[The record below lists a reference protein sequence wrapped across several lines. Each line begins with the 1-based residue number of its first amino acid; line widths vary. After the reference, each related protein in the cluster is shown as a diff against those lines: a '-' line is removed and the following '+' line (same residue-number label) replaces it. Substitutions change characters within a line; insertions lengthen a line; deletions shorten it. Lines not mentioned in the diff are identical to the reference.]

1 MPDPANPAPAIHP
14 PEDAPLSDRVEAALE
29 AMIIDGQLA
38 VGSKLP
44 GERILMARL
53 GVSRPVVR
61 EAISRLKSR
70 GLLRVYPSRGT
81 FVTGTPEWGVGSQ
94 WQSWMAGDRER
105 ALNFHDVAACLTVLA
120 AELAAAGT
128 SDADLAE
135 LRLAHMCFEQQC
147 ERGSV
152 ADIVHWDKVFHYRLA
167 VCSGNPVLAAFVKD
181 IHDAMKASHRSTL
194 ADRKTTQLSLREHAE
209 ILAAVEAR
217 DPERAGR
224 AAVAHND
231 RARREILNE
240 TTAPDEPGAE

>member
-1 MPDPANPAPAIHP
+1 MSDPVIPAPAIHP
-14 PEDAPLSDRVEAALE
+14 PEDVPLSDRVEAALE
-29 AMIIDGQLA
+29 TMIIEGQLA
-38 VGSKLP
+38 VGSRLP
-44 GERILMARL
+44 GERVLMARL

-105 ALNFHDVAACLTVLA
+105 ALNFHEVAACLTERAAALA
-120 AELAAAGT
+120 AERS

-135 LRLAHMCFEQQC
+135 LRLAHLCFEQQC
-147 ERGSV
+147 ERGNV

-167 VCSGNPVLAAFVKD
+167 ICSGNPVLASFVKD
-181 IHDAMKASHRSTL
+181 VHDAMKASHRSTL
-194 ADRKTTQLSLREHAE
+194 AERPTTQLSLQEHAE

-217 DPERAGR
+217 DPERAVR
-224 AAVAHND
+224 AATAHND
-231 RARREILNE
+231 RARREIVKE
-240 TTAPDEPGAE
+240 TSAPEEPGD